1 MPLVHL
7 SPTSLPLSPP
17 SISPSISFS
26 PYQNRGMS
34 RVVDYLR
41 SNAKDLTLYS
51 LGVYAVLMVIGFKRF
66 IYYSTV
72 FIVGI
77 LVCVLV
83 ITYYIFIYNFPKQQE
98 SIKRTHF
105 KFLESHE
112 WQEEIE
118 KLSIDTETLTKP
130 IFEESFLISETLDEF
145 INLILQEFIDSWYGR
160 IIQDTLFQDSIRLEL
175 KYVFLQ
181 LKVRLGNMDI
191 AKFLVSKLI
200 PIINDHLCD
209 YLRAEERVQA
219 KINNNKGG
227 IEPIDHDIDVARQ
240 YRRGKIYQ
248 GVTITKNEVANINEK
263 KYLRTLIGQIL
274 PFVLSEKENTNEVG
288 LSLVREILSCTVLS
302 NIIQMTGEGD
312 FYNLLIIKLI
322 GDRLKRQDQ
331 VKKLRE
337 ALDEHTKKDYDGMK
351 EYMITEDMDVISF
364 NNCLDKINDIT
375 DIDELKQLRLYFSLQ
390 IVNKSDETLKN
401 RIKEAQNRVES
412 KISDLQKSEK
422 ASLVMVLHDQKL
434 LAEFK
439 RFLKNKRNLD
449 VLEFYLAVEKLKAPL
464 TLDNDKLS
472 LSLGFSNSD
481 EIREISQT
489 LKLLD
494 TERDYSVIDRYINCK
509 DLLEKTVLYQ
519 QVQTTLFDIQAEV
532 LTTLQGEFD
541 SFSNTNEYL
550 ELINKEKEPKQE
562 ISPIVIQA
570 VEDAFTQIMNN
581 NDDKLYEPDK
591 KLLTID
597 LKKDLFGETS
607 TLFSDQGRYSK
618 LFEDLSDE
626 SGTDSDSINDDNLA
640 NSIDLENSIE
650 LNDDEKDQ
658 SLVLAAPGN
667 LKLTE
672 EIGKLT
678 DDIDRLTEQQNIV
691 VSLIKKAELTK
702 NLSELKI
709 LRNSKISL
717 EKEINNK
724 ELQKQQYIVQE
735 NDNSLFGKSRV
746 SCQSYIIGNENGKE
760 FILYII
766 EVQRF
771 SNDDPSNNTAGWI
784 IARRFSQFYK
794 LHEYL
799 RNRYPPVAN
808 LKFPRKT
815 MFKLHQRQI
824 IEQRRIALEEY
835 LKEVIQIPEV
845 CSDKAFRSFL
855 SSENFNL
862 RKNQEFD
869 LSTKKELITKI
880 FNGFKKTETP
890 ESKAP
895 NNENLKEMEKEL
907 KSFDEKELFIKPVI
921 DILITIFKLKNSK
934 NWLRGRALIVILQ
947 QIFGTTIER
956 KLYDQIKVLTQE
968 EKLLDILILL
978 KNIIFPNGKFKD
990 PPIIRSNYEKVT
1002 TKEESSIFFNN
1013 FMDETFTTI
1022 FGTSNTRFANGLIFN
1037 VLQNDFLLKHLI
1049 FEVLDELINEMFPEL
1064 SED

>member
-1 MPLVHL
+1 
-7 SPTSLPLSPP
+7 
-17 SISPSISFS
+17 
-26 PYQNRGMS
+26 MS
-34 RVVDYLR
+34 RVVNYTR
-41 SNAKDLTLYS
+41 PNANNIGLCL
-51 LGVYAVLMVIGFKRF
+51 LGGLAIHILIGFKRF
-66 IYYSTV
+66 FFYSGVSIGTILV
-72 FIVGI
+72 FIVA
-77 LVCVLV
+77 
-83 ITYYIFIYNFPKQQE
+83 ITYYIFAYNFPKQQE
-98 SIKRTHF
+98 SSTKTHF
-105 KFLESHE
+105 KFLDNHE
-112 WQEEIE
+112 WQDEVA

-160 IIQDTLFQDSIRLEL
+160 IIKDTLFQDSIRIEL
-175 KYVFLQ
+175 KHVFLQ

-191 AKFLVSKLI
+191 AKFLVSKLV
-200 PIINDHLCD
+200 PIINDHLSD

-240 YRRGKIYQ
+240 YRRGKIHQ
-248 GVTITKNEVANINEK
+248 GVTITKNEVTNINEK
-263 KYLRTLIGQIL
+263 KYLRSLIGQIL
-274 PFVLSEKENTNEVG
+274 PFLLSDKENTNEVG
-288 LSLVREILSCTVLS
+288 LTLVREILSCTVLS

-364 NNCLDKINDIT
+364 NNCLDKINEIT
-375 DIDELKQLRLYFSLQ
+375 DIDDLKQLRLYFSLQ
-390 IVNKSDETLKN
+390 MVNKTDDTLKT

-412 KISDLQKSEK
+412 KISDIQRSEK
-422 ASLVMVLHDQKL
+422 ASLTTVLHDTKL

-449 VLEFYLAVEKLKAPL
+449 ILEFYLAVEKLKAPL

-481 EIREISQT
+481 EIRDISQK
-489 LKLLD
+489 LKLIDLKD
-494 TERDYSVIDRYINCK
+494 RDYSVIDRYINCK

-519 QVQTTLFDIQAEV
+519 QAQTTLFDIQSEV
-532 LTTLQGEFD
+532 LTTLQIEFD
-541 SFSNTNEYL
+541 AFSNTNEYL
-550 ELINKEKEPKQE
+550 EIINKEKEKQE

-607 TLFSDQGRYSK
+607 TLFSDQTRYSK

-650 LNDDEKDQ
+650 LNDENDERLDQ

-678 DDIDRLTEQQNIV
+678 DDINRLTEQQNIV
-691 VSLIKKAELTK
+691 ISLIKKAEITK

-709 LRNSKISL
+709 LRNSKVSL

-735 NDNSLFGKSRV
+735 NDNSLFGRSRV

-799 RNRYPPVAN
+799 KNRYPKVAN

-855 SSENFNL
+855 SSETFNL
-862 RKNQEFD
+862 RKNQGFD
-869 LSTKKELITKI
+869 DNLTTKKELITKI
-880 FNGFKKTETP
+880 FNGFKKTEST

-956 KLYDQIKVLTQE
+956 KLYDQIKQLTQE

-990 PPIIRSNYEKVT
+990 PPIIRSNYEKAT
-1002 TKEESSIFFNN
+1002 TKEESSIFLNN

-1049 FEVLDELINEMFPEL
+1049 FEIFDELINELFPEL
-1064 SED
+1064 SID